1 MSGTLRTAA
10 VWVGCIAP
18 TAVLNVL
25 PHGEVILAG
34 PASAGVIVPHAT
46 MMVIKVS
53 IVVGAAYLLIAA
65 ELAETKAVSRM
76 CVIVWAFLASV
87 CLMHAMEGAGRLR
100 DGLAAPL
107 RGTMQ
112 AAAGLD
118 SRLAAAR
125 NSRSQLPHFTP
136 ASPAMEKTAAE
147 AVATAQK
154 SREDECLKRGPF
166 CRDRETAEAAARVKL
181 AEIQERVG
189 LTGVAE
195 RLDDDIAAMERERAQ
210 SVVPV
215 HADPAAARVAMLF
228 SKARVFG
235 PVSEADVTEA
245 WPIWLSI
252 VIEIWAT
259 LGSYCF
265 LPRPK
270 KKQVEPGPI
279 KEEARPDP
287 VPEPPSEAEET
298 GSEPKVPTVVPIKR
312 TAGPRA
318 GVRESSPASP
328 AKSRKPKVSKAS
340 VYGPVR
346 EFYATAVVVRE
357 GAEVRPG
364 VAYDAY
370 VDWCRGRDLVPVNLT
385 TFGTTMKKELGVA
398 YTERSRRGYYQ
409 GIALASPPKLSIVSS
424 KT

>member
-1 MSGTLRTAA
+1 MGGTLRTAA

-25 PHGEVILAG
+25 PHGEAILAS
-34 PASAGVIVPHAT
+34 PADAGVIVPHAT
-46 MMVIKVS
+46 MMVIKAS

-65 ELAETKAVSRM
+65 EIAETKAVSRT

-125 NSRSQLPHFTP
+125 NSRSQLPRFTP
-136 ASPAMEKTAAE
+136 ATSAMEQTAAE

-166 CRDRETAEAAARVKL
+166 CRDRETAEAAARVRL
-181 AEIQERVG
+181 AEIQERIG
-189 LTGVAE
+189 LTSVAE
-195 RLDDDIAAMERERAQ
+195 KLDGDIVTMEREKAQ
-210 SVVPV
+210 SIVPV

-252 VIEIWAT
+252 VIEVWAT

-270 KKQVEPGPI
+270 KKQAEPEPVE
-279 KEEARPDP
+279 EEVRPDP
-287 VPEPPSEAEET
+287 APPASAEIKEAA
-298 GSEPKVPTVVPIKR
+298 SEPKVPTVVPIKR
-312 TAGPRA
+312 SAGVHA
-318 GVRESSPASP
+318 GVRESGPASP
-328 AKSRKPKVSKAS
+328 AKSRRPKVSKAS

-346 EFYATAVVVRE
+346 EFYATAVVARE

-370 VDWCRGRDLVPVNLT
+370 VDWCKGRDLVPVNLT

-409 GIALASPPKLSIVSS
+409 GIALTGSPKLSIVSS